1 MLFFSNLGIPGI
13 IAFIITATL
22 AFAYHEFA
30 HAIVADR
37 LGDDTP
43 RAYGRITLNPFV
55 HLDLFGMVML
65 VLAGFGWATTPVNPN
80 NLRGNPRTSYALV
93 ALAGPVANLLMALL
107 FAVPLRLGLAEPGV
121 LGPSLG
127 SFALPSFGQ
136 LCEIGVWI
144 NLLLFA
150 FNLMPIPPL
159 DGFTILMGIL
169 PPEMAY
175 RLTPLRQHGTIIL
188 LVVIFLLPR
197 IGLDVLGWF
206 VGPVLTIGVPLLT
219 GS

>member
-1 MLFFSNLGIPGI
+1 MLFFNLGIAGF

-37 LGDDTP
+37 MGDHTP
-43 RAYGRITLNPFV
+43 RSYGRITLNPFV
-55 HLDLFGMVML
+55 HLDAFGMLML
-65 VLAGFGWATTPVNPN
+65 ILAGFGWATTPVNPN
-80 NLRGNPRTSYALV
+80 NLRGNPRTSYAVV
-93 ALAGPVANLLMALL
+93 ALAGPVANLIMALI
-107 FAVPLRLGLAEPGV
+107 FAVPIRLGLANPGATGLA
-121 LGPSLG
+121 LGPLE
-127 SFALPSFGQ
+127 LPSFFQ
-136 LCEIGVWI
+136 LCYIGVQI

-159 DGFTILMGIL
+159 DGFTILMGVL

-175 RLTPLRQHGTIIL
+175 RLTPLRQYGTIIL
-188 LVVIFLLPR
+188 LVVIFILPR

-206 VGPVLTIGVPLLT
+206 IGPVLRVGLPVLVGI
-219 GS
+219 

>member
-1 MLFFSNLGIPGI
+1 MLFFDLGVAGF

-37 LGDDTP
+37 LGDYTP
-43 RAYGRITLNPFV
+43 RSYGRVTLNPFV
-55 HLDLFGMVML
+55 HLDVFGMLML
-65 VLAGFGWATTPVNPN
+65 VLVGFGWATTPVNPN

-93 ALAGPVANLLMALL
+93 ALSGPAANLLMAIIW
-107 FAVPLRLGLAEPGV
+107 AIPIRLGLADPFA
-121 LGPSLG
+121 LGPAIGPLEFPSLYQ
-127 SFALPSFGQ
+127 FL
-136 LCEIGVWI
+136 EIGVWI
-144 NLLLFA
+144 NLVLLA

-159 DGFTILMGIL
+159 DGFTILVGVL

-175 RLTPLRQHGTIIL
+175 RLTPLRQYGTVIL
-188 LVVIFLLPR
+188 LVVIFILPR
-197 IGLDVLGWF
+197 IGLNVVGWF
-206 VGPVLTIGVPLLT
+206 IDPVFRVGLPLLV

>member
-1 MLFFSNLGIPGI
+1 MLFFGFDIATI
-13 IAFIITATL
+13 IAFVITATL

-37 LGDDTP
+37 MGDHTP
-43 RAYGRITLNPFV
+43 RSYGRITLNPFV
-55 HLDLFGMVML
+55 HLDMFGMLML
-65 VLAGFGWATTPVNPN
+65 LLAGFGWATTPVNPN
-80 NLRGNPRTSYALV
+80 NLRGNPRTSMAIV
-93 ALAGPVANLLMALL
+93 AIAGPLANLLMAIIW
-107 FAVPLRLGLAEPGV
+107 AVPIRSGLLTPAFAPREV
-121 LGPSLG
+121 
-127 SFALPSFGQ
+127 SFALPTLFQ
-136 LCEIGVWI
+136 LCYIGVQI

-175 RLTPLRQHGTIIL
+175 QLTPIRQYGTLIL
-188 LVVIFLLPR
+188 LAVIFILPR

-206 VGPVLTIGVPLLT
+206 ISPVLNNVMPLLL
-219 GS
+219 G